1 MRGKT
6 AKKKINEDE
15 EGWDENFENKLKNKV
30 KDLLHIIEK

>member
-6 AKKKINEDE
+6 AKKKTNEDE
-15 EGWDENFENKLKNKV
+15 EVWDENFENKLKNKV